1 MPQANYSNIYLSNN
15 NLINRSNRATLAM
28 SEDKEIT
35 QKIEDLLF

>member
-1 MPQANYSNIYLSNN
+1 MTQVNYSNKYLSDN
-15 NLINRSNRATLAM
+15 NLINRNNRATLAM